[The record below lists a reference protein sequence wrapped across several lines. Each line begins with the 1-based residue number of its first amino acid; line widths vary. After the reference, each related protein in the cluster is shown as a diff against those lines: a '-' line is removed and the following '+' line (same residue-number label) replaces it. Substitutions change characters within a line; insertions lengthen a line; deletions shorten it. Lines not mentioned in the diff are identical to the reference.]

1 LEPSAGEN
9 TRPYTNLR
17 VATPASTSCNQ
28 RVNARDFLPVN
39 RSVLL
44 HIVERF
50 EAVIGKL
57 PGTIQRAVR
66 AEFTPLKELFLQQRT
81 PRFLLAGSARL
92 TLPQLINILFNGEPA
107 EDSRRLLFEVFRW
120 QTVEVKNRGTIC
132 VLDAR
137 GADDHAANTIRDE
150 LRSEP
155 ADVVI
160 IVSDDADSRTRVEQ
174 AAENGLA
181 CVRWNDEIKRDAG
194 IVAIHLRSATA
205 HDGHADPAQWQKN
218 FLPQMT
224 ARIWGGFEFADDPA
238 PAGAD
243 RAVSEQLISLIAAK
257 LPNECRVEMV
267 RISRNRQ
274 AQREIAN
281 VLIKSTTAI
290 CSAVGAQPIPLA
302 DLPILTALQL
312 AMISGVMYVSGR
324 ERSLRAAA
332 EFAAAIGAN
341 VGAGMLLRE
350 GARALLKFFPGWGN
364 VVCGAI
370 AGAGTYAIGHAASA
384 YFLEGA
390 TLSEARRAYL
400 QKRKRRR
407 PEALQLK

>member
-1 LEPSAGEN
+1 
-9 TRPYTNLR
+9 
-17 VATPASTSCNQ
+17 
-28 RVNARDFLPVN
+28 VN

-50 EAVIGKL
+50 EALVSRL
-57 PGTIQRAVR
+57 PVAIQRAVR
-66 AEFTPLKELFLQQRT
+66 AEFTPIKELFLQQRA

-92 TLPQLINILFNGEPA
+92 TLPELVNILFNGEPA
-107 EDSRRLLFEVFRW
+107 EDSRHILFEVFRW
-120 QTVEVKNRGTIC
+120 QTLQVKNRGTIC

-137 GADDHAANTIRDE
+137 GADNEAEKTIRDE
-150 LRSEP
+150 LRREP
-155 ADVVI
+155 ADVI
-160 IVSDDADSRTRVEQ
+160 ILVSDAADSHTRFEQ
-174 AAENGLA
+174 AGANGIA
-181 CVRWNDEIKRDAG
+181 CVRWNDEVSHAG
-194 IVAIHLRSATA
+194 IVAVHLRSGAA
-205 HDGHADPAQWQKN
+205 RNGHADPGAWENN
-218 FLPQMT
+218 FTPQMQ
-224 ARIWGGFEFADDPA
+224 RRVWGSFEFAAEPV

-243 RAVSEQLISLIAAK
+243 RAISEQLISLIAAK

-274 AQREIAN
+274 AQRDIAN

-302 DLPILTALQL
+302 DLPVLTALQL

-324 ERSLRAAA
+324 ERSLRAAT

-370 AGAGTYAIGHAASA
+370 AGAGTYAIGHAATA

-400 QKRKRRR
+400 QKRRRKK